1 MKLIKKK
8 FILSS
13 ILILILILILFLTN
27 INFLRDTLKKN
38 LPHETKVFIKELFFG
53 KTYIEEIFFYKSLNY
68 NQKKLPQTLYEK
80 IYLKKI
86 PLNNLTISS
95 SSHYA
100 KIKKLKIKSKKFFLE
115 NFDNE
120 NIIYASFDGTI
131 GIISLNNFDE
141 KSPINTNLKKHKI
154 HSLLDI
160 KLIKDHIYVS
170 LSYNDEAKKDC
181 TYFLISYAKM
191 NTKFLDFNEFYKSN
205 KCLSNTL
212 GGRLINYNHMN
223 LEGLLVSM
231 GASDKEKEL
240 AQNDNSP
247 YGKILFFD
255 LDTKKHIIFSKGHR
269 NPQGLIY
276 SDGFIIS
283 TEHGPYGGD
292 EINKILFKKNYGFPI
307 ASLGEPYEF
316 AKKNDGNR
324 DDFQFK
330 KQHKKY
336 NFEEPIFSFSQGIG
350 ISEIAKIPKK
360 YSKYWINN
368 YFIASLNGRSLYR
381 VNFDNDFNK
390 LNYMEKIYIGE
401 RIRDIIYVSSKN
413 IFVLA
418 LEETGSLGILSGPN
432 SIN

>member
-1 MKLIKKK
+1 MMKFTTKK
-8 FILSS
+8 LLLAS
-13 ILILILILILFLTN
+13 ILILILILIN
-27 INFLRDTLKKN
+27 INVLRSALKEN
-38 LPHETKVFIKELFFG
+38 LSHETKVFIKELFFG
-53 KTYIEEIFFYKSLNY
+53 KTYMKEVFFYKSLNY
-68 NQKKLPQTLYEK
+68 NQKKLPQTLYER
-80 IYLKKI
+80 IFFKKI
-86 PLNNLTISS
+86 PLNNLDISS

-100 KIKKLKIKSKKFFLE
+100 KIKKLKINSKRFFLE

-120 NIIYASFDGTI
+120 NIIYASFNGKI
-131 GIISLNNFDE
+131 GVISLNNFNE
-141 KSPINTNLKKHKI
+141 KDPINTNLDKYQI

-160 KLIKDHIYVS
+160 KLVKDHIYVS
-170 LSYNDEAKKDC
+170 LSYNDNDKKDC
-181 TYFLISYAKM
+181 TYFLIAFAKM
-191 NTKFLDFNEFYKSN
+191 NTKFLNFQEFYKSN

-212 GGRLINYNHMN
+212 GGRLINYKHMN
-223 LEGLLVSM
+223 VEGLLVSM
-231 GASDKEKEL
+231 GASGKEKEL

-276 SDGFIIS
+276 SDGYIIS

-307 ASLGEPYEF
+307 ASLGEPYKF
-316 AKKNDGNR
+316 AKKAENNR
-324 DDFQFK
+324 EDFEFK

-350 ISEIAKIPKK
+350 ISEIAKIPKQ

-368 YFIASLNGRSLYR
+368 YFITSLNGRSLYR
-381 VNFDNDFNK
+381 VNFDDDFNK
-390 LNYMEKIYIGE
+390 LNYMEKIYVGE
-401 RIRDIIYVSSKN
+401 RIRDIIHVSSKN
-413 IFVLA
+413 IFILA
-418 LEETGSLGILSGPN
+418 LEETGSLGILSGPK

>member
-1 MKLIKKK
+1 MHHLMVQ
-8 FILSS
+8 L
-13 ILILILILILFLTN
+13 
-27 INFLRDTLKKN
+27 
-38 LPHETKVFIKELFFG
+38 
-53 KTYIEEIFFYKSLNY
+53 
-68 NQKKLPQTLYEK
+68 
-80 IYLKKI
+80 
-86 PLNNLTISS
+86 
-95 SSHYA
+95 
-100 KIKKLKIKSKKFFLE
+100 
-115 NFDNE
+115 
-120 NIIYASFDGTI
+120 ASF
-131 GIISLNNFDE
+131 LNNFNE

-240 AQNDNSP
+240 AHNDNSP

-316 AKKNDGNR
+316 AKKTTVI
-324 DDFQFK
+324 
-330 KQHKKY
+330 
-336 NFEEPIFSFSQGIG
+336 EMT
-350 ISEIAKIPKK
+350 
-360 YSKYWINN
+360 
-368 YFIASLNGRSLYR
+368 
-381 VNFDNDFNK
+381 FNLK
-390 LNYMEKIYIGE
+390 SNI
-401 RIRDIIYVSSKN
+401 KN
-413 IFVLA
+413 IILKNQYFHFLR
-418 LEETGSLGILSGPN
+418 ELGFLKLQKNTKEIL
-432 SIN
+432 